1 VSTLYYGSLD
11 VTKLLNKLKEKHS
24 GFVKGSNG
32 NIYVNIKVW
41 RNDVPDKYDNLLSI
55 MLSSKK
61 GQVENEGKVYIG
73 NCKESEYDGPKP
85 ISNADLDE
93 INSQLNEDSF
103 GISDNSF
110 PGAMPRS
117 NESGYDDEIPF

>member
-11 VTKLLNKLKEKHS
+11 VTKLLKELKSKHS

-32 NIYVNIKVW
+32 NIYANIKIW
-41 RNDVPDKYDNLLSI
+41 RNDEPDRYGNLLSI

-61 GQVENEGKVYIG
+61 ERIEAEGKVYIG

-85 ISNADLDE
+85 VTDADLDE
-93 INSQLNEDSF
+93 INSQLNDDSFEVRPAGGTQPREGEHGEDS
-103 GISDNSF
+103 
-110 PGAMPRS
+110 
-117 NESGYDDEIPF
+117 ELPF